1 MSRGHPGQDREALD
15 RGVAGRAA
23 ADHEELVVPVAE
35 EVLQV
40 GTREAQVGEVQ
51 LHKSVTAE
59 RVTVPVELARE
70 QVRVEERDVADRPVH
85 AGDDVFR
92 EGTVRV
98 PVRGEQAVVSKEAV
112 VTGEVVLE
120 KGHVTERQTVTDTV
134 REEVVTVQAEA
145 YDTAREAFRA
155 HFAALQSAGGATF
168 RARQFEDAEPYYRRG
183 FEAAGDARYRGRRF
197 EEVEP
202 DLRRAHEAQGGG
214 SGGWDEL
221 RGAVRAGWD
230 RSRRS

>member
-1 MSRGHPGQDREALD
+1 MSGGHPGQERETRD
-15 RGVAGRAA
+15 RGVARQTA

-51 LHKSVTAE
+51 LHKTVTTE
-59 RVTVPVELARE
+59 EVSVPVALARE
-70 QVRVEERDVADRPVH
+70 QVRVEERDVADRPVR

-98 PVRGEQAVVSKEAV
+98 PVRGEEAVVSKEAV

-120 KGHVTERQTVTDTV
+120 KGRVTERQTVIDTV
-134 REEVVTVQAEA
+134 REEVVTVQVEA
-145 YDTAREAFRA
+145 YEAAREAFRA
-155 HFAALQSAGGATF
+155 HFADLQAAGGATV

-202 DLRRAHEAQGGG
+202 DLRRAHETAGGA
-214 SGGWDEL
+214 SGEWDEL
-221 RGAVRAGWD
+221 HGAVRAGWD